1 LKLCH
6 ILIHLFLYELSPA
19 KSVALINVICY
30 SILEV
35 IKMISILSPA
45 KTLDMSEVHNIKQ
58 YSEPLFIKEA
68 AVLMDE
74 LKRYSPAE
82 LETLM
87 KINSELAETNFT
99 RNISWKKE
107 HFPAN
112 SKQAIFTYAGTVYQ
126 GLNAAT
132 LDEGSL
138 LFAQNHLRILS
149 GLYGVLRPLDL
160 IQPYRLEM
168 GIKLKNPS
176 GNDLYAYWMEK
187 ITSSFIDELNAK
199 EENTLINLASNEYF
213 SVLDREKLKARIVT
227 PVFKDYNNGSYKIVM
242 VYAKRARGL
251 MARFIAENKIDKPD
265 HLMEFDE
272 EGYLF
277 NKKMSSENEYI
288 FHKKAF

>member
-1 LKLCH
+1 
-6 ILIHLFLYELSPA
+6 
-19 KSVALINVICY
+19 
-30 SILEV
+30 
-35 IKMISILSPA
+35 MISILSPA
-45 KTLDMSEVHNIKQ
+45 KTLNMSEVHNIKQ
-58 YSEPLFIKEA
+58 YTEPLFIKEA

-99 RNISWKKE
+99 RNSRWNKE
-107 HFPAN
+107 HNPSN

-126 GLNAAT
+126 GLNAST
-132 LDEGSL
+132 LDEGSM

-160 IQPYRLEM
+160 LQPYRLEM
-168 GIKLKNPS
+168 GIRLKNS
-176 GNDLYAYWMEK
+176 RGNDLYTYWMEK
-187 ITSSFIDELNAK
+187 ITSYFNEELNSK

-251 MARFIAENKIDKPD
+251 MARFIAENRIDKPD